1 MKKRD
6 NPAENP
12 DFKNPNSVEL
22 SLFCV
27 SGAENRNNG
36 GKRFCRISAL
46 CGTWFRCLL

>member
-27 SGAENRNNG
+27 GERNE
-36 GKRFCRISAL
+36 KKLEPSRF
-46 CGTWFRCLL
+46 LLEAGLVERRERL